1 MGGVG
6 KVVQGFVDL
15 FEAGI
20 GRGNLLVKILGGR
33 ETRVDE
39 RGREAVQLGAAGEQT
54 LERRRVDQIVFG
66 RHPGVGVMAG
76 LLEDRLIAL
85 RQAVPLVQVDE
96 GEKYRSAF
104 PPAGIVIMR
113 RDLVEAE
120 FLIVI
125 GTDPLGSIDG
135 ALLQRRIDVAGRD
148 LLRHRAELLQDA
160 SGESADPQFEALY
173 TVDGVALLP
182 HPSAPF
188 PASLAREQ
196 RDDVVVLVELVEHF
210 LAAAKGVPALIGAR
224 FGTERNRATKGQGG
238 LVAYILLCRVM
249 SHLTT

>member
-1 MGGVG
+1 MSS
-6 KVVQGFVDL
+6 
-15 FEAGI
+15 
-20 GRGNLLVKILGGR
+20 
-33 ETRVDE
+33 
-39 RGREAVQLGAAGEQT
+39 
-54 LERRRVDQIVFG
+54 
-66 RHPGVGVMAG
+66 HPGVGVMAG

-148 LLRHRAELLQDA
+148 LLRHRAELLQEA
-160 SGESADPQFEALY
+160 SGESADPEFEALEI
-173 TVDGVALLP
+173 VDGVDIL
-182 HPSAPF
+182 SE
-188 PASLAREQ
+188 PAAHLAGGLAFEQ
-196 RDDVVVLVELVEHF
+196 REDVVVLVELVEQF
-210 LAAAKGVPALIGAR
+210 LAATKGVPALIGAR
-224 FGTERNRATKGQGG
+224 SRTDRT
-238 LVAYILLCRVM
+238 
-249 SHLTT
+249 